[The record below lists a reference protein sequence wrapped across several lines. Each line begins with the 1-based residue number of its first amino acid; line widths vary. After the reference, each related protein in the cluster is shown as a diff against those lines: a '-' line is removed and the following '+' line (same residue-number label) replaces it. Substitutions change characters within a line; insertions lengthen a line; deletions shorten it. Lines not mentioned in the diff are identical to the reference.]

1 MANAKLIFIN
11 SIATACRCCQSMIF
25 LASPFGYLQGTTMKR
40 CQQSTPPTSNNCG
53 KTVFQIT
60 FFGTE
65 FLPSTAV
72 VNGYCFVF
80 CFCFLVWILAWILV
94 NFVHYGN
101 ALCSAPAWWLDYER
115 MFQGL
120 GPGTPVRIHLFVTS
134 EILNLLAIFPS
145 SNEIVSGWF
154 VNVKLKTF
162 IRARVPRILAP
173 GSGGSN

>member
-1 MANAKLIFIN
+1 MPLLPVYDLPCFTLWVLARDHDETLSTIHSSHIQQLWEN
-11 SIATACRCCQSMIF
+11 SV
-25 LASPFGYLQGTTMKR
+25 
-40 CQQSTPPTSNNCG
+40 SNY
-53 KTVFQIT
+53 
-60 FFGTE
+60 FFWDRVSSCMGRSE
-65 FLPSTAV
+65 WIL
-72 VNGYCFVF
+72 F
-80 CFCFLVWILAWILV
+80 CFLCFLVWILAWILV

-101 ALCSAPAWWLDYER
+101 ALLCSGLMAWLWTNV
-115 MFQGL
+115 
-120 GPGTPVRIHLFVTS
+120 PGTPVRIHLFVTS